1 MNQFEPQ
8 ALQGFDAAKF
18 NEQQYKM
25 AHLQAWIE
33 GECIRTT
40 SELLK
45 ASSAIDGSYKTFT
58 YVLEWALNNN
68 KLES

>member
-45 ASSAIDGSYKTFT
+45 ASSAIDGSFKTFT
-58 YVLEWALNNN
+58 YVLDWALNNN